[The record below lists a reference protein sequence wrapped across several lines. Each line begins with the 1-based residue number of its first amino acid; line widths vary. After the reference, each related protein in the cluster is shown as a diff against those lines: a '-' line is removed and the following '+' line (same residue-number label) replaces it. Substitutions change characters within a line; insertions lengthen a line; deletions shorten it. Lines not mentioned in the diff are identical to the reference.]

1 MKKLIK
7 FVTLVFAFTSTLIL
21 MAGCSQNN
29 SSTKDGKIK
38 ITTTTDFYGE
48 VAKAVVGNKG
58 KVTSAINDPNVDPH
72 DYEPTSKIA
81 KKVTNSDVLIANGV
95 GYDGWMDKLAQNAHK
110 ATYIKVGEDLLN
122 KREGDNPH
130 LWYNPQ
136 TMPHLANDLAKR
148 FGKLQPQNKKY
159 FKVNAKKYIKSLNA
173 VNQQIK
179 GIKKITNNTKNKNA
193 YVSEPVFDYALKAVG
208 FTVADADFEKD
219 TENGVD
225 PSPATIKKL
234 QKNIKE
240 HDISLFVFNKQ
251 VDSKVVN
258 NLVKLAK
265 KNDIPILPV
274 TETLPKGKTYKSWML
289 SQYKQLHKIISK
301 INQE

>member
-95 GYDGWMDKLAQNAHK
+95 GYDGWMDKLA
-110 ATYIKVGEDLLN
+110 
-122 KREGDNPH
+122 
-130 LWYNPQ
+130 
-136 TMPHLANDLAKR
+136 
-148 FGKLQPQNKKY
+148 
-159 FKVNAKKYIKSLNA
+159 
-173 VNQQIK
+173 
-179 GIKKITNNTKNKNA
+179 
-193 YVSEPVFDYALKAVG
+193 
-208 FTVADADFEKD
+208 
-219 TENGVD
+219 
-225 PSPATIKKL
+225 
-234 QKNIKE
+234 
-240 HDISLFVFNKQ
+240 
-251 VDSKVVN
+251 
-258 NLVKLAK
+258 
-265 KNDIPILPV
+265 
-274 TETLPKGKTYKSWML
+274 
-289 SQYKQLHKIISK
+289 
-301 INQE
+301 

>member
-95 GYDGWMDKLAQNAHK
+95 GYDGWMDKLAQNVHK

-122 KREGDNPH
+122 KREGDNSH

-136 TMPHLANDLAKR
+136 TMPHLANDLAK
-148 FGKLQPQNKKY
+148 
-159 FKVNAKKYIKSLNA
+159 
-173 VNQQIK
+173 
-179 GIKKITNNTKNKNA
+179 
-193 YVSEPVFDYALKAVG
+193 
-208 FTVADADFEKD
+208 
-219 TENGVD
+219 
-225 PSPATIKKL
+225 
-234 QKNIKE
+234 
-240 HDISLFVFNKQ
+240 
-251 VDSKVVN
+251 
-258 NLVKLAK
+258 
-265 KNDIPILPV
+265 
-274 TETLPKGKTYKSWML
+274 
-289 SQYKQLHKIISK
+289 
-301 INQE
+301 

>member
-136 TMPHLANDLAKR
+136 TMPHLANDLAKQ

-159 FKVNAKKYIKSLNA
+159 F
-173 VNQQIK
+173 
-179 GIKKITNNTKNKNA
+179 
-193 YVSEPVFDYALKAVG
+193 
-208 FTVADADFEKD
+208 
-219 TENGVD
+219 
-225 PSPATIKKL
+225 
-234 QKNIKE
+234 
-240 HDISLFVFNKQ
+240 
-251 VDSKVVN
+251 
-258 NLVKLAK
+258 
-265 KNDIPILPV
+265 
-274 TETLPKGKTYKSWML
+274 
-289 SQYKQLHKIISK
+289 
-301 INQE
+301 